1 MKITKT
7 NKNENCSS
15 GVYLSP
21 EESAWWIVSDSAKK
35 ENFLDANGEYFLES
49 ISKMKPGN
57 WNYKSQRSSNLR
69 HYGPRAQ
76 EVYKVFRKG

>member
-1 MKITKT
+1 M
-7 NKNENCSS
+7 
-15 GVYLSP
+15 
-21 EESAWWIVSDSAKK
+21 
-35 ENFLDANGEYFLES
+35 ES